1 MQSRRSILADRPT
14 DSPIDLKV
22 ESICT
27 FYGLSQILFDVSFT
41 VGRGEV
47 VALVGRNGVG
57 KSTTM
62 RSIAG
67 LTPPKRGRII
77 WQGKDITG
85 LPSHRICR
93 AGIGFVPEDRR
104 VFPDLTVWE
113 NLDVVWRPEN
123 SEWTEERIFDIF
135 PDLAELRHRNGGHL
149 SGGQQQ
155 MLTIARTLMTSPRLL
170 LLDEPSEGLAP
181 LAVERMVDRVA
192 TLKAEGL
199 SIVLAEQNTDMVLAL
214 CERMHVMEKGVIRAT
229 LTPEEVRADETRLT
243 RFLML

>member
-1 MQSRRSILADRPT
+1 MADP
-14 DSPIDLKV
+14 PIDLSV
-22 ESICT
+22 ESIST

-41 VGRGEV
+41 LGRGEV
-47 VALVGRNGVG
+47 LALVGRNGVG

-67 LTPPKRGRII
+67 LTPPKKGRIK
-77 WQGKDITG
+77 WRGQDITG
-85 LPSHRICR
+85 LASHRVCR
-93 AGIGFVPEDRR
+93 SGIGFVPEDRR
-104 VFPDLTVWE
+104 VFPELTVWE

-155 MLTIARTLMTSPRLL
+155 MLTIARTLMTSPKLL

-181 LAVERMVDRVA
+181 LAIERMVNRIAV
-192 TLKAEGL
+192 LKAEGL
-199 SIVLAEQNTDMVLAL
+199 SIVLAEQNTEMVLAL

-229 LTPEEVRADETRLT
+229 LTPEEVQADESRLT
-243 RFLML
+243 HFLML